1 MSLSRIKL
9 RYYSDDEIRALAV
22 IKITHAGTY
31 DRGVPK
37 LEGLND
43 PRLGLVDH
51 TIRCPTCFK
60 SNCDQH
66 YGYVELVRPV
76 YRVGVINF
84 VIMILRC
91 LCREC
96 ARAKY
101 TYDPQNND
109 LVYISETIQ
118 NVKNPKEKLRI
129 ISDMCKNKLTCTYC
143 NAPQPQYA
151 RRARCFIDAVYRTK
165 ELSSEFVVA
174 RGPKYLK
181 FLKTRFMPDDAASML
196 WAMDPAMRL
205 HMELDRPENLVIN
218 LQIIPPPNIRPSNF
232 VGETKVRSENDMT
245 CALQD
250 IVRTNMEFSEFLNGN
265 ASEKASYE
273 NLYDKLQVMVSGV
286 VNHAIKRSAAQ
297 AGILPMITATSKR
310 KIIDLRTR
318 LNGKKARV
326 RGNLNGKRV
335 DQSARTVI
343 SGDSSY
349 DIDVLGVPSV
359 IMNKLTFPEQVT
371 DQNIRLMASK
381 VVLGAYVNGGAL
393 SVKPPNHAVD
403 SMFWLPILDREGRI
417 ELAAQLR
424 PGWIIERH
432 LCENDWILFNRQ
444 PTLWKASM
452 MAFRCKRVEGLTI
465 RVPLVVTRAFNA
477 DFDGDE
483 MNLHS
488 LQGYE
493 ALAEAQELMRVD
505 NQIITPQSGTVVI
518 GLVQD
523 SLVGAWRLTA
533 QDCFFNLESALNLLM
548 ALDYEVPGRGSTED
562 EYKASV
568 NSKTLTR
575 MTFDLPQPAIFT
587 KAKKFWTGKQLA
599 SLLLPKRLNIFSS
612 DDSNSLTT
620 TSFDKASSLIVRHGE
635 ILCGRLSKASLGASN
650 RGLIQSIWRLYGP
663 GGAHKFISDAQRLF
677 VKHLNHDGPTQ
688 SILDCLS
695 ASEATTLNLL
705 SRDLGRSDSILNL
718 DLPIEIKE
726 AKSVAILQET
736 LRAVGSSVLASVKS
750 NCALADCVNSG
761 SKGNVMNI
769 AQIGGCVGQ
778 QTVYGRRVPI
788 KQTRLGQRTLI
799 YYAPGDLRAEA
810 RGFIANSYIRG
821 LTPIETFEHQMAGRE
836 GIVATAVNTSETG
849 YNQRRMIKG
858 QESQRLCYDGMVRV
872 ADNKIVQVAYGGD
885 DLDGSRLER
894 IRFNWLLK
902 NPNNTWTPNL
912 PFSEQVYNLPMVQ
925 RALRMAKAYMAWNA
939 NLYKEL
945 DPTFACAV
953 NFKAILS
960 ESAIRNAMEPA
971 KALGHLLS
979 IIESI
984 HARHHATK
992 KALWNSSI
1000 FALVL
1005 QAAENVSLLNSD
1017 SIALIAEHYAKSI
1030 IAPGEGVGALG
1041 ASSIGEPSM
1050 QKTLNTFHYAGIAD
1064 KNVTITGLPRFKQL
1078 INGVDTYETAN
1089 MTAQVNSFADTSAA
1103 LQISRVML
1111 WELLDSEITLG
1122 IVPKKDFSDYFA
1134 CFDAQRGPFS
1144 LKFGPNLTD
1153 NLQTLILK
1161 LNWTSCAR
1169 KNISLETVV
1178 KSLRSTFSYD
1188 ACIIKKPQWSGEDH
1202 VSILEIVLAPWIFGS
1217 KAICDALKSQQQ
1229 VRGLDYIKN
1238 SIVFQETRYDK
1249 ECTKSSNHVVET
1261 EGSNVIQLASCSFIK
1276 PETIRTNNVLEAFS
1290 TFGISAGIVVL
1301 QSELHLVLSFDGSYI
1316 DPRHTWLL
1324 ADTMGRNG
1332 TLAAMNRHHMVDLG
1346 SSLLQEASF
1355 ERSLEVFEEGAA
1367 HGRSD
1372 NLVGATERIIVGQP
1386 VGIGTGLVEIIHTQK
1401 TPSLEPQVMVAGLDD
1416 YESAEED
1423 SNNDVDDLENTTMK
1437 EEVVRPMHYKGP
1449 ETEHFGSTAFDTK
1462 AFAINL
1468 MDHSKLTSDSWI
1480 EKCVRQ
1486 FRGLAAEKRLLP
1498 VIKIT
1503 CKLTEARYR
1512 AALTNCWAFQWT
1524 SQESTALETEVIWKI
1539 SSKDLS
1545 SGALSGHKY
1554 GLTVLNAEASSQSY
1568 TIETFFNEAS
1578 RAGQRC
1584 EIYSKVK
1591 LEPIDVPFGV
1601 EPTRVNMRQQTRFE
1615 RNGFS
1620 LTLARQWTGNNNVE
1634 AEESLLKCPGT
1645 FTSILEIVDSESIL
1659 QNRCSD
1665 AQLGN
1670 AIFMRLP

>member
-9 RYYSDDEIRALAV
+9 RYYSDEEIRALAV
-22 IKITHAGTY
+22 IKITHSGTY

-66 YGYVELVRPV
+66 YGFVELVRPV
-76 YRVGVINF
+76 YRVGVINL

-91 LCREC
+91 ICREC
-96 ARAKY
+96 ARSKY
-101 TYDPQNND
+101 TFDSENND
-109 LVYISETIQ
+109 LVYISEAIQ
-118 NVKNPKEKLRI
+118 KLKNPKERLRI
-129 ISDMCKNKLTCTYC
+129 ISDLCKNKLTCLFC
-143 NAPQPQYA
+143 AAPQPQYA
-151 RRARCFIDAVYRTK
+151 RRARCFIDATYRSK
-165 ELSSEFVVA
+165 ELMSEFVVK
-174 RGPKYLK
+174 RGAKYLK
-181 FLKTRFMPDDAASML
+181 FLKARFMPDDAASML
-196 WAMDPAMRL
+196 WAMENTMRL

-250 IVRTNMEFSEFLNGN
+250 IVRTNLELSEFLNGTN
-265 ASEKASYE
+265 DKSTYE

-359 IMNKLTFPEQVT
+359 IMNKLTFPEPVT
-371 DQNIRLMASK
+371 NQNIKLMASK
-381 VVLGAYVNGGAL
+381 VVLGAHVNGGAL
-393 SVKPPNHAVD
+393 SVKPPNHATD
-403 SMFWLPILDREGRI
+403 SVFWLPILDREGRI

-424 PGWIIERH
+424 PGWIVERH

-533 QDCFFNLESALNLLM
+533 QDCFFNLDSALNLLM
-548 ALDYEVPGRGSTED
+548 ALDYEVPGRGSTD
-562 EYKASV
+562 KEYKASV
-568 NSKTLTR
+568 DSKTATR
-575 MTFDLPQPAIFT
+575 MTFDLPPPAIFT
-587 KAKKFWTGKQLA
+587 AHKKYWTGKQLA
-599 SLLLPKRLNIFSS
+599 SLLLPTRLNIYST
-612 DDSNSLTT
+612 DIAGE
-620 TSFDKASSLIVRHGE
+620 SFDKASGLFVRNGE
-635 ILCGRLSKASLGASN
+635 ILNGRLSKASLGASN

-695 ASEATTLNLL
+695 ASETTTLDILN
-705 SRDLGRSDSILNL
+705 RDLGRSDSILNL

-736 LRAVGSSVLASVKS
+736 LRAVGASVLASVKK

-788 KQTRLGQRTLI
+788 KQTRIGQRTLI

-894 IRFNWLLK
+894 IRFSWLIK
-902 NPNNTWTPNL
+902 GPL
-912 PFSEQVYNLPMVQ
+912 PFSEKTHKFPIVQ

-960 ESAIRNAMEPA
+960 ESIIENSMEPE
-971 KALGHLLS
+971 KAINLLCS
-979 IIESI
+979 LIETI

-992 KALWNSSI
+992 NALWNSSI
-1000 FALVL
+1000 FASVL
-1005 QAAENVSLLNSD
+1005 QAAENIQFLNSK
-1017 SIALIAEHYAKSI
+1017 SIDLIAEHYAKSI

-1089 MTAQVNSFADTSAA
+1089 MTAQVTNYGDTSSA

-1122 IVPKKDFSDYFA
+1122 SVPKKNFSDYFA

-1144 LKFGPNLTD
+1144 AKFGPNLSE
-1153 NLQTLILK
+1153 NLQTIVLK
-1161 LNWTSCAR
+1161 INWNSCAR
-1169 KNISLETVV
+1169 KNISLETVT

-1202 VSILEIVLAPWIFGS
+1202 VSIIEIVLAPWIFGS

-1249 ECTKSSNHVVET
+1249 ECAKSSNHVVET

-1401 TPSLEPQVMVAGLDD
+1401 TPSLEPQLMVAGLDE
-1416 YESAEED
+1416 YVED
-1423 SNNDVDDLENTTMK
+1423 FYNDDDFKNTMK

-1449 ETEHFGSTAFDTK
+1449 ETEHFGPSAFDSK
-1462 AFAINL
+1462 AFATNL
-1468 MDHSKLTSDSWI
+1468 MEHSKITSDSWI

-1512 AALTNCWAFQWT
+1512 AGLTNCWSFQWT
-1524 SQESTALETEVIWKI
+1524 SQESTALETEVFWKLLSKESD
-1539 SSKDLS
+1539 SS
-1545 SGALSGHKY
+1545 Y
-1554 GLTVLNAEASSQSY
+1554 GITILNTDAPNPSY
-1568 TIETFFNEAS
+1568 KIVTFFNESS

-1584 EIYSKVK
+1584 EIYSKNK
-1591 LEPIDVPFGV
+1591 IEPIDMPFGV
-1601 EPTRVNMRQQTRFE
+1601 EPTRVNMRQQTKFE

-1634 AEESLLKCPGT
+1634 AEESLLKSPGT
-1645 FTSILEIVDSESIL
+1645 FISILEIVDSESIL